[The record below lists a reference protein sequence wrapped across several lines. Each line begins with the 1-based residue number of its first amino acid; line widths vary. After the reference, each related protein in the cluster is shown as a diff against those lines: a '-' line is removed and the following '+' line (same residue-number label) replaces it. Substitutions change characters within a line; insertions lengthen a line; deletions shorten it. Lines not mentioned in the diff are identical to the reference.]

1 MFPDQLITPLEG
13 LQLGEQTV
21 QESLC
26 VSWEFLL
33 VAEFS
38 LGINVVMAA
47 FFFLRERQIKIIW
60 EKEKR

>member
-1 MFPDQLITPLEG
+1 MFPDQLITPLEV
-13 LQLGEQTV
+13 LELGEQTV

-38 LGINVVMAA
+38 LGINVVTAA
-47 FFFLRERQIKIIW
+47 FFFFFERKVN
-60 EKEKR
+60 

>member
-21 QESLC
+21 QESLR
-26 VSWEFLL
+26 VSLEFLL

-47 FFFLRERQIKIIW
+47 FFFEREK
-60 EKEKR
+60 

>member
-13 LQLGEQTV
+13 LQLGEQMV

-47 FFFLRERQIKIIW
+47 FFFFLREKG
-60 EKEKR
+60 KLK

>member
-33 VAEFS
+33 VTEFS

-47 FFFLRERQIKIIW
+47 FFFFERKVN
-60 EKEKR
+60 